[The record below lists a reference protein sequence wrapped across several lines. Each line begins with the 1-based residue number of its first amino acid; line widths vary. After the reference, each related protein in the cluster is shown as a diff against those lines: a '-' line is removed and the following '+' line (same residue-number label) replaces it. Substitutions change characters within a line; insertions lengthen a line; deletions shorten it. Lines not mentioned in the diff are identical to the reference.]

1 MVEND
6 GLVMRIDARFR
17 PLITSPGGA
26 EIHLGKRDMKAFIG
40 ARLHNLNSALL
51 LVTLAL
57 SIIAPFETLLV
68 SYAVLGPLHYLTE
81 ISWLHDR
88 KYFLPQRL
96 SRWLL
101 IGGAMLLLPLAMGL
115 GKLPGV
121 SLLEPHRV
129 LLLFLVFGG
138 AAILALARTW
148 IHRLLGLV
156 ALVALWMLLR
166 GRILD
171 ALVGVYLVTVIH
183 VFVFTAVFV
192 WNGIRRQ
199 PDREGALFFA
209 LFVLCPLVCFVVPA
223 SWSTSPASWAMA
235 NYQLAFSKLNQTA
248 FSSGGYALTAEAV
261 FASPWSICLTR
272 FFALAYTY
280 HYLNWFSKPTV
291 IPWHRMSSTRW
302 AAIIS
307 LWIGSIAIY
316 LYDYA
321 AGFLLL
327 LALSFAHVVL
337 EFPLNHLAFKQ
348 LLLGNHAPRA
358 IAASFSSPR

>member
-1 MVEND
+1 
-6 GLVMRIDARFR
+6 
-17 PLITSPGGA
+17 
-26 EIHLGKRDMKAFIG
+26 MKAFTG

-51 LVTLAL
+51 LLAL
-57 SIIAPFETLLV
+57 AFSIVFPFETVLV

-88 KYFLPQRL
+88 KYFLPQGP

-101 IGGAMLLLPLAMGL
+101 IGGLVLLLPFAVGL

-138 AAILALARTW
+138 TAILTLVRTW
-148 IHRLLGLV
+148 KGRLIGVV
-156 ALVALWMLLR
+156 ALVVFWVALR
-166 GRILD
+166 GQVLD
-171 ALVGVYLVTVIH
+171 ALVGVYLVTVVH
-183 VFVFTAVFV
+183 VFVFTATFV

-199 PDREGALFFA
+199 PDREGNLFFA
-209 LFVLCPLVCFVVPA
+209 LFLFCPLICFLAPITWSISPV
-223 SWSTSPASWAMA
+223 SWTMA
-235 NYQLAFSKLNQTA
+235 NYQIAFSKLNQTA
-248 FSSGGYALTAEAV
+248 FSVARYALTTEAV
-261 FASPWSICLTR
+261 FTSPWSICLTR

-280 HYLNWFSKPTV
+280 HYFNWFSKPTV

-307 LWIGSIAIY
+307 LWIASIAIY

-348 LLLGNHAPRA
+348 LLLGNHTPRSAP
-358 IAASFSSPR
+358 SPLPSVRQ

>member
-1 MVEND
+1 
-6 GLVMRIDARFR
+6 
-17 PLITSPGGA
+17 
-26 EIHLGKRDMKAFIG
+26 
-40 ARLHNLNSALL
+40 
-51 LVTLAL
+51 
-57 SIIAPFETLLV
+57 
-68 SYAVLGPLHYLTE
+68 
-81 ISWLHDR
+81 LHDR
-88 KYFLPQRL
+88 KYFLQQRL

-101 IGGAMLLLPLAMGL
+101 IGGLILLLPLALGL
-115 GKLPGV
+115 GELPGV

-129 LLLFLVFGG
+129 LLLFLIFGG
-138 AAILALARTW
+138 AAILALASSW
-148 IHRLLGLV
+148 VHRLLGIVVL
-156 ALVALWMLLR
+156 ATLWMLLR
-166 GRILD
+166 GRLLD
-171 ALVGVYLVTVIH
+171 ALVGVYLVTIIH
-183 VFVFTAVFV
+183 VFVFTAIFV

-199 PDREGALFFA
+199 PDREGALFLA
-209 LFVLCPLVCFVVPA
+209 LFVLCPLICFGVPA

-248 FSSGGYALTAEAV
+248 FSANGYALNAEAV
-261 FASPWSICLTR
+261 FSSPWSICLTR

-307 LWIGSIAIY
+307 LWVASIVIY

-348 LLLGNHAPRA
+348 LFLGNRSPRA
-358 IAASFSSPR
+358 IAPPLPSSRQ

>member
-1 MVEND
+1 
-6 GLVMRIDARFR
+6 
-17 PLITSPGGA
+17 
-26 EIHLGKRDMKAFIG
+26 MKAITG
-40 ARLHNLNSALL
+40 AQLHNLNSALL

-81 ISWLHDR
+81 MSWLHDR
-88 KYFLPQRL
+88 KYFLQQQL

-101 IGGAMLLLPLAMGL
+101 IGGLILLLPFAIGL

-121 SLLEPHRV
+121 ALLEPYRV

-138 AAILALARTW
+138 AAVLALARTW
-148 IHRLLGLV
+148 VHRLLGVLV
-156 ALVALWMLLR
+156 LAATWALLR
-166 GRILD
+166 GRLLD

-199 PDREGALFFA
+199 PNREGALFLA
-209 LFVLCPLVCFVVPA
+209 LFIMCPLICFGAPA
-223 SWSTSPASWAMA
+223 SWSTSPASWTMTS
-235 NYQLAFSKLNQTA
+235 YQLAFSKLNQTA
-248 FSSGGYALTAEAV
+248 FSINGYALTPEAV
-261 FASPWSICLTR
+261 FSSPWSMRLTR

-307 LWIGSIAIY
+307 LWIASIAIY

-327 LALSFAHVVL
+327 LTLSFAHVVL

-348 LLLGNHAPRA
+348 LLLGNATARTNPALVQQPHETGAGTA
-358 IAASFSSPR
+358 